1 METKQTEEKT
11 SPLATAF
18 VEAQKELENPKF
30 DCVNPHFRNRYA
42 SLSAIRKAVIPVFAK
57 HGISV
62 TQNITTRENMV
73 GCETIYRHKSGEAL
87 VFGPLFI
94 PVSKM
99 DAQGF
104 GSGTTYA
111 CRYGLS
117 SSAGVVGEEDDDG
130 EAAVSRGNGAPANA
144 APSAPVFKLK
154 KEAAPNEA
162 QKLLLELGERMAE
175 QTMVAGHVRAFLD
188 AKNSWPKD
196 AKKLGD
202 LPSNI
207 LARLLVPTVWAEV
220 VAFVPKPEEVNA

>member
-1 METKQTEEKT
+1 METKTEERQ

-18 VEAQKELENPKF
+18 VAAQLELENPKF

-62 TQNITTRENMV
+62 TQNITTKENMV
-73 GCETIYRHKSGEAL
+73 GCETIYRHRSGEAL

-130 EAAVSRGNGAPANA
+130 EAAVSRGSAAAPA
-144 APSAPVFKLK
+144 APVFKLK

-162 QKLLLELGERMAE
+162 QKLLVELGEKMAE

-188 AKNSWPKD
+188 SKNSWPKD

-202 LPSNI
+202 LPVNI